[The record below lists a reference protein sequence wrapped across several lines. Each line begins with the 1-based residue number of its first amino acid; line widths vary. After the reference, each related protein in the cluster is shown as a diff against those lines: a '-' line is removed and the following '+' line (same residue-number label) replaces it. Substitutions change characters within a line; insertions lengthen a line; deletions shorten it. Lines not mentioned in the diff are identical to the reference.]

1 GSQLGRRGVVGRLG
15 GGGARGRGASE
26 RGGGKGRPGSEGQPS
41 DTARRAR
48 ASERDDEDRVRSVNV
63 YGWDGNQLTSLFVNN
78 QGARGMS
85 TSPGWDGDRLGFSG
99 TVDIAGYHTATTST
113 LTRRGRARLRRPRR
127 TGDFAAETSC
137 KK

>member
-1 GSQLGRRGVVGRLG
+1 VARLDGRAAKGPR
-15 GGGARGRGASE
+15 ASE
-26 RGGGKGRPGSEGQPS
+26 RGRGKGRPGSEAQPS

-85 TSPGWDGDRLGFSG
+85 TSPGWDGARLVFSG

-113 LTRRGRARLRRPRR
+113 LTRRGKRELVLSAR